1 MRRLLGVAL
10 ALALVAGALVGA
22 EWAAHRLVGDRIAA
36 GVQAGL
42 GLASPRVTV
51 SGSPLLWDLVNRRIP
66 AVHVESDSM
75 PMQVSERNV
84 AFTDVVLDATGV
96 TLDGNQAGVARLEGR
111 ALLDYGQ
118 VSGIAGVPVR
128 SAGQGRFGVT
138 YDVEVWGQQ
147 VSATLTGSPEVD
159 IGAQTIS
166 LTRTTIQVAGID
178 IPDDVV
184 RPILLRLVK
193 PIPVNLERG
202 LILQSVEAVEE
213 GFRMRLSGESLTF
226 PLA

>member
-10 ALALVAGALVGA
+10 ALAVVAGALAGA
-22 EWAAHRLVGDRIAA
+22 EWAAHRFVGDRIAA
-36 GVQAGL
+36 GLQAGL

-51 SGSPLLWDLVNRRIP
+51 SGSPLLWDLVNRRIS
-66 AVHVESDSM
+66 AVHVESDAM
-75 PMQVSERNV
+75 PMLVSERKV
-84 AFTDVVLDATGV
+84 AFTDVVFEATGV
-96 TLDGNQAGVARLEGR
+96 TLDGNQAGVEQLEGR

-118 VSGIAGVPVR
+118 VSEIAGAPVR

-138 YDVEVWGQQ
+138 QDFEVWGQQ
-147 VSATLTGSPEVD
+147 VTATLTGAPEVD

-166 LTRTTIQVAGID
+166 LTRTTVQVAGID
-178 IPDDVV
+178 IPDEVV
-184 RPILLRLVK
+184 RPILLRQVK

-213 GFRMRLSGESLTF
+213 GFRMRLSGGSLTF